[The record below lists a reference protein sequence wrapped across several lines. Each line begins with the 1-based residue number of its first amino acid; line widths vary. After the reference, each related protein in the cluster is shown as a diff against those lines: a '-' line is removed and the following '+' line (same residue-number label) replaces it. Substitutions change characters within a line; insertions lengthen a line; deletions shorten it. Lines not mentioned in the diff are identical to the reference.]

1 MRSHTSFYLCLLC
14 SYHKYHGYCSCSYY
28 ARVIERFCK
37 IPHNHCYTIVSKY
50 IYSLFFSFSVSFMKL
65 QILRINED
73 NTLYRLCKSILYI
86 QGRFGVQAGGVDCYI
101 KHLINNRNFF
111 KKDITKKS
119 VYIQIQITSYINI
132 TYI

>member
-1 MRSHTSFYLCLLC
+1 
-14 SYHKYHGYCSCSYY
+14 
-28 ARVIERFCK
+28 
-37 IPHNHCYTIVSKY
+37 
-50 IYSLFFSFSVSFMKL
+50 MKL

-132 TYI
+132 RYSCFHRVWNNKIKPCKTYKSQIKLHNDY